1 MGTPRDGAPAGSVA
15 GNPGPAVVEVE
26 AEGVEPDAGGT
37 AWPPGDRAGNAP
49 VEVTAGKVVLV
60 GTGRPVVTVA

>member
-1 MGTPRDGAPAGSVA
+1 M
-15 GNPGPAVVEVE
+15 VEVE